1 MKIAFCLFILFCRFS
16 LCFASH
22 GHHGTKIHMDIN
34 DKLKM
39 IHDILQQ
46 RSHFTNNKCGTWK
59 DNYLQHYKQ
68 LVAKPESERQYLVAV
83 PNLSGTSFLFCLFS
97 FFFCYLF
104 SGMADRV
111 LGFTTVFIFAILSNR
126 IFQIGRRHSL
136 PNMEAVFSSPN
147 INWTRNNGL
156 YEPDWI
162 VEPLQHKA
170 KLRNYNTSILET
182 KKYNAVN
189 TIDDWRLQDRFL
201 RQNII
206 EILGKDYQTVFIV
219 MNRGKTIRIFENSN
233 YQNQLNEMGITP
245 HTAFGCLVEFLIS
258 PKPFIFLPVIEQLQT
273 IHSLT
278 ASYLSSSSAT
288 ETSSSDNQTKN
299 STLVISIQIRTGD
312 EFLVNQ
318 PQSSHQLDISQ
329 YVAYFHCAKQIEDF
343 VLASKEK
350 DPLTNQQYSNVKWY
364 LVTDSLPLRKLA
376 VDKYG
381 SDKIVTN
388 TRTKIE
394 HSSKESSVCQGQE
407 KSDTSNCEV
416 SLEGFANAAAEWW
429 LMSYSR
435 YHVITRYRY

>member
-1 MKIAFCLFILFCRFS
+1 
-16 LCFASH
+16 
-22 GHHGTKIHMDIN
+22 
-34 DKLKM
+34 
-39 IHDILQQ
+39 
-46 RSHFTNNKCGTWK
+46 
-59 DNYLQHYKQ
+59 
-68 LVAKPESERQYLVAV
+68 
-83 PNLSGTSFLFCLFS
+83 
-97 FFFCYLF
+97 
-104 SGMADRV
+104 MADRV
-111 LGFTTVFIFAILSNR
+111 LGFTTVFVFAMLSNR
-126 IFQIGRRHSL
+126 VFQIGRRHPL

-147 INWTRNNGL
+147 INWTRDNGM

-162 VEPLQHKA
+162 IEPLQHKA
-170 KLRNYNTSILET
+170 KIRNYNSSILET

-201 RQNII
+201 RQNIV
-206 EILGKDYQTVFIV
+206 EILGKDYQNVFIV
-219 MNRGKTIRIFENSN
+219 MNRGKTIRIFENTN
-233 YQNQLNEMGITP
+233 YQQQLIEMGITP
-245 HTAFGCLVEFLIS
+245 HSAFGCLMEFLIS

-278 ASYLSSSSAT
+278 TDYLPASSS
-288 ETSSSDNQTKN
+288 SSSDNQSKN

-318 PQSSHQLDISQ
+318 AQSSHQLDISQ
-329 YVAYFHCAKQIEDF
+329 YVAFFHCAKQIEDF

-350 DPLTNQQYSNVKWY
+350 DPLTNRKYSDAKWY

-381 SDKIVTN
+381 SDKLITN
-388 TRTKIE
+388 TRTRIE

-407 KSDTSNCEV
+407 KSENVNCEV

-435 YHVITRYRY
+435 YHVITRYRYENCVVT